1 MVENNQKMDY
11 ILFSEIYKCN
21 ESEDILKKAYYL
33 GAYCKAIID
42 SSFYSRISEGNTTFK
57 KWLSNQ
63 IINAKNLNKIFD
75 KATTF
80 ENKLELGG
88 SRLQDLSYQVTSYT
102 ENSSKTVSKYTVSY
116 YFRKGFNE
124 FIKFK
129 DEQSENDKKVKEHNE
144 KLKSKEQNNG

>member
-1 MVENNQKMDY
+1 MENNQRMEY
-11 ILFSEIYKCN
+11 VLFSQEYKC
-21 ESEDILKKAYYL
+21 EEVQDDISKKAYYL
-33 GAYCKAIID
+33 GAYCKAVID
-42 SSFYSRISEGNTTFK
+42 SSFYSRISDGNTTFK

-63 IINAKNLNKIFD
+63 IINTKNLNKIYD

-88 SRLQDLSYQVTSYT
+88 DRLQDLSIQVTSFD
-102 ENSSKTVSKYTVSY
+102 ESSSKTISKYTISY

-129 DEQSENDKKVKEHNE
+129 DEQKENDEKVKAYN
-144 KLKSKEQNNG
+144 KKIKEQNNG

>member
-1 MVENNQKMDY
+1 MENNKKMDY
-11 ILFSEIYKCN
+11 VLFSEVYKCSD
-21 ESEDILKKAYYL
+21 SEDVLKKAYYL

-57 KWLSNQ
+57 RWLSNQ
-63 IINAKNLNKIFD
+63 IINTKNLNKIFD
-75 KATTF
+75 NATLF

-88 SRLQDLSYQVTSYT
+88 MRLQDLSSQVTSYT
-102 ENSSKTVSKYTVSY
+102 ERASKTISKYTISF

-129 DEQSENDKKVKEHNE
+129 DEQSENDEKVKIHNNKIKGRE
-144 KLKSKEQNNG
+144 

>member
-1 MVENNQKMDY
+1 MENIQRMEY
-11 ILFSEIYKCN
+11 VLFSQEYRCDEEQDN
-21 ESEDILKKAYYL
+21 ILKKAYYL
-33 GAYCKAIID
+33 GAYTKAVID

-57 KWLSNQ
+57 RWLSNQ
-63 IINAKNLNKIFD
+63 IINMKNLNKIYD

-88 SRLQDLSYQVTSYT
+88 ARLQDLSRQVTSYD
-102 ENSSKTVSKYTVSY
+102 ESSSKTISKYTVSY

-129 DEQSENDKKVKEHNE
+129 EEQKENDEKIKAHNKKIKGA
-144 KLKSKEQNNG
+144 K

>member
-1 MVENNQKMDY
+1 MENNQRMEY
-11 ILFSEIYKCN
+11 VLFSQEYKCN
-21 ESEDILKKAYYL
+21 GVDDSILKKAYYL

-63 IINAKNLNKIFD
+63 IINAKNLNKIYD
-75 KATTF
+75 KAITF

-88 SRLQDLSYQVTSYT
+88 ARLQDLSTQVTSYDDS
-102 ENSSKTVSKYTVSY
+102 SSKNISKYTISY

-129 DEQSENDKKVKEHNE
+129 DEQSENDEKVKAHNK
-144 KLKSKEQNNG
+144 KLKEQNND

>member
-1 MVENNQKMDY
+1 MGNNKRMDY
-11 ILFSEIYKCN
+11 VLFSEVYICSG
-21 ESEDILKKAYYL
+21 SEDVLKKAYYL

-57 KWLSNQ
+57 RWLSNQ
-63 IINAKNLNKIFD
+63 IINTKNLDKIFD
-75 KATTF
+75 KATLF

-88 SRLQDLSYQVTSYT
+88 ARLQDLSSQVTSHT
-102 ENSSKTVSKYTVSY
+102 ENSSKTISKYTVSF

-129 DEQSENDKKVKEHNE
+129 DEQTENDEKVKAHNK
-144 KLKSKEQNNG
+144 KLKEKNND

>member
-1 MVENNQKMDY
+1 MENNKRMDY
-11 ILFSEIYKCN
+11 VLFSEVYKCN

-57 KWLSNQ
+57 RWLSNQ
-63 IINAKNLNKIFD
+63 IINTKNLDKIFD
-75 KATTF
+75 KATLF

-88 SRLQDLSYQVTSYT
+88 ARLQDLSSQVTSHT
-102 ENSSKTVSKYTVSY
+102 ENSSKTISKYTVSF

-129 DEQSENDKKVKEHNE
+129 DEQTENDEKVKAHNK
-144 KLKSKEQNNG
+144 KLKEKNND

>member
-1 MVENNQKMDY
+1 MENNQRMEY
-11 ILFSEIYKCN
+11 VLFSEKYKCN
-21 ESEDILKKAYYL
+21 GVDDNILKKAYYL

-63 IINAKNLNKIFD
+63 IINAKNLNKIYD
-75 KATTF
+75 KAITF

-88 SRLQDLSYQVTSYT
+88 ARLQDLSTQVTSYDDS
-102 ENSSKTVSKYTVSY
+102 SSKNISKYTISY

-129 DEQSENDKKVKEHNE
+129 DEQSENDEKVKAHNK
-144 KLKSKEQNNG
+144 KLKEQNND

>member
-1 MVENNQKMDY
+1 MENNKRMDY
-11 ILFSEIYKCN
+11 VLFSEVYKASD
-21 ESEDILKKAYYL
+21 SEDVLKKAYYL

-57 KWLSNQ
+57 RWLSNQ
-63 IINAKNLNKIFD
+63 IINTKNLDKIFD
-75 KATTF
+75 KATLF

-88 SRLQDLSYQVTSYT
+88 NRLQDLSSQVTSYT
-102 ENSSKTVSKYTVSY
+102 ESSSQMVSKYTVSF

-129 DEQSENDKKVKEHNE
+129 DEQSENDEKVKIHNKKIKGRE
-144 KLKSKEQNNG
+144 